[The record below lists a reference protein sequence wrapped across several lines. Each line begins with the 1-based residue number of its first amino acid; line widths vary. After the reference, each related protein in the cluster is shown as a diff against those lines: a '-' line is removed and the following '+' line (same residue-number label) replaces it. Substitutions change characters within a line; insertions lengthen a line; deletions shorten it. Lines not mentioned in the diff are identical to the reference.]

1 MYLEQGIFLNCWD
14 YNLNEPQIGQQSS
27 AMALRKQT
35 LVRSLNGVEDL
46 RKTQQYGMNVA
57 HFKDHGKGSTIMGGL
72 SNLDKALKKT
82 MC

>member
-1 MYLEQGIFLNCWD
+1 M
-14 YNLNEPQIGQQSS
+14 
-27 AMALRKQT
+27 
-35 LVRSLNGVEDL
+35 NGVEDL